1 MSGMTMMEARL
12 LNGELT
18 EGLRLI
24 DGDCPLPVTRGDSL
38 LHWPLTEAEALRAR
52 SDS

>member
-24 DGDCPLPVTRGDSL
+24 EGDGPLPVARGDRL
-38 LHWPLTEAEALRAR
+38 LHGHLTR
-52 SDS
+52 